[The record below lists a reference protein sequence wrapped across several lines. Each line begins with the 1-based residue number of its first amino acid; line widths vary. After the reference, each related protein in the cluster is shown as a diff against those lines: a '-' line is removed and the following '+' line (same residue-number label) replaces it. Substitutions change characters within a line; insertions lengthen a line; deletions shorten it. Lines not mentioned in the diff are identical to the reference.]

1 MIHSKTIMYSTMEYL
16 LMRNIHGDSI
26 HPSFFLMILS
36 ISLAIFMSSLDGT
49 IVNIALPTISEAFSI
64 SSSTVSWVATA
75 YLLVMAGCVLVFG
88 KISDVIGFKK
98 VFLSGFVIFT
108 IGSFACGALPDLF
121 NSFPILVGSR
131 VFQAIGGAMITA
143 IAPAMV
149 TAYIPME
156 KKGKAMGIIMT
167 LAALA
172 TAIGPTIGGALTQ
185 YTSWHWIFFI
195 NVPIGIFAV
204 LLGARVIPASK
215 APGVLTGFDRYGAAL
230 IFIGL
235 ATLLF
240 AVTEGYSLG
249 WSSPVIIGMLIVA
262 AVAFAAFLWH
272 ELRAADPILELRLF
286 SYRNF
291 LFTNM
296 IMVLVFLSFSGI
308 NYLLPFYL
316 QYVQGYEVSTAG
328 LILTS
333 LSVAMMIS
341 GIIAGLLF
349 NRVGARPLCI
359 TSAIILLAGYFMI
372 WHLGVDTAM
381 GYIVACLSA
390 IGFGMGMLI
399 TPVAN
404 MIMNSVAKGYQGMVS
419 SLTSLER
426 FAPMTIGIA
435 LFNLVF
441 LQGIQAIAGHRGV
454 TDAAPV
460 SLKLGVLAAGFDLAF
475 FGSFLLGIGIV
486 VLAILARQEIH
497 PDYLEGDEGE
507 SPLAGM
513 M

>member
-1 MIHSKTIMYSTMEYL
+1 
-16 LMRNIHGDSI
+16 MRNIHGNDPR
-26 HPSFFLMILS
+26 PSFFLMILS

-108 IGSFACGALPDLF
+108 VGSFACGSLPDLF
-121 NSFPILVGSR
+121 ESFPILVGSR
-131 VFQAIGGAMITA
+131 IFQAVGGAMITA

-185 YTSWHWIFFI
+185 YASWHWIFFI

-204 LLGARVIPASK
+204 LLGARVIPPSTAR
-215 APGVLTGFDRYGAAL
+215 GVLTNFDCYGAVL
-230 IFIGL
+230 IFTGL

-249 WSSPVIIGMLIVA
+249 WSNPVIVAMLFVA
-262 AVAFAAFLWH
+262 AVTCAAFLWH
-272 ELRAADPILELRLF
+272 ELRVADPILELRLF
-286 SYRNF
+286 LHRNF
-291 LFTNM
+291 LFSNM
-296 IMVLVFLSFSGI
+296 IMVLVFFSFSGI

-316 QYVQGYEVSTAG
+316 QYIRGYEVSTSG

-341 GIIAGLLF
+341 GIIAGALF
-349 NRVGARPLCI
+349 NRVGSRPLCI
-359 TSAIILLAGYFMI
+359 ASAVILLAGYFMI

-381 GYIVACLSA
+381 VYIVACLAA

-399 TPVAN
+399 TPIAN
-404 MIMNSVAKGYQGMVS
+404 MIMNSVAKNYQGMVS

-441 LQGIQAIAGHRGV
+441 IQGVQAIGGRRGV

-460 SLKLGVLAAGFDLAF
+460 MLKLEVLSAGFDLAF

-486 VLAILARQEIH
+486 ILAVLVRQEVH
-497 PDYLEGDEGE
+497 PDYLEEGE
-507 SPLAGM
+507 GEPLSAGM
-513 M
+513 L

>member
-1 MIHSKTIMYSTMEYL
+1 
-16 LMRNIHGDSI
+16 MRNIHGNDP

-98 VFLSGFVIFT
+98 VFLSGFVLFT
-108 IGSFACGALPDLF
+108 VGSFACGSLPDLF

-131 VFQAIGGAMITA
+131 IFQAVGGAMITA

-149 TAYIPME
+149 TAYVPME

-172 TAIGPTIGGALTQ
+172 TAIGPTVGGALTQ
-185 YTSWHWIFFI
+185 YASWHWIFFV

-204 LLGARVIPASK
+204 LLGARVIPPSK
-215 APGVLTGFDRYGAAL
+215 APGILTGFDRYGAVL

-240 AVTEGYSLG
+240 AMTEGYSLG
-249 WSSPVIIGMLIVA
+249 WSSPLIIGMLIVGGI
-262 AVAFAAFLWH
+262 AFSAFLWH
-272 ELRAADPILELRLF
+272 ELRVADPILELRLF
-286 SYRNF
+286 LHRNF
-291 LFTNM
+291 LFSNM

-316 QYVQGYEVSTAG
+316 QYVKGYEVSTAG
-328 LILTS
+328 VVLTS

-349 NRVGARPLCI
+349 NRVGTRPLC
-359 TSAIILLAGYFMI
+359 TVSAVILLAGYFMI
-372 WHLGVDTAM
+372 WHLRVDTGM
-381 GYIVACLSA
+381 GYIVACLAA

-404 MIMNSVAKGYQGMVS
+404 MIMNSVAKSYQGMVS

-435 LFNLVF
+435 LFNWSF
-441 LQGIQAIAGHRGV
+441 SRG
-454 TDAAPV
+454 
-460 SLKLGVLAAGFDLAF
+460 S
-475 FGSFLLGIGIV
+475 
-486 VLAILARQEIH
+486 RR
-497 PDYLEGDEGE
+497 LEG
-507 SPLAGM
+507 AVV
-513 M
+513 